1 MPQLALSFALD
12 ALGQEPALQAERAEA
27 ACFAAGALAV
37 SYTDQRDE
45 PILEPAPGEFRLW
58 PHSRLEALF
67 PYETAPLPLMVTLAR
82 QLAVPLAALRVS
94 TLADRAWE
102 REWLV
107 DFGPMRFGRRLW
119 VAPHE
124 SQVATDDDA
133 IIVRLDPGLAFGTGT
148 HATTALCLEWLDAHL
163 TAGARVIDYGCG
175 SGVLAIAAAK
185 LGAATCTAFDID
197 PQALTATR
205 DNATANDV
213 ADRVRIV
220 DADLTLPGAAD
231 VLLANILAGP
241 LVDLAPRFAN
251 LVAPGGALVLAGL
264 LEAQAEEVATAQS
277 HWFDV
282 QPYRRR
288 EGWIALAARR
298 R

>member
-1 MPQLALSFALD
+1 VPQLALSFALD
-12 ALGQEPALQAERAEA
+12 ALGQDPALQAERAEA

-37 SYTDQRDE
+37 SYTDQCDE

-67 PYETAPLPLMVTLAR
+67 PFETAPLPLMVTLAG
-82 QLAVPLAALRVS
+82 QLNVPIAALQVS
-94 TLADRAWE
+94 TLADRVWE

-124 SQVATDDDA
+124 SHVEANGDA
-133 IIVRLDPGLAFGTGT
+133 VIVRLDPGLAFGTGT
-148 HATTALCLEWLDAHL
+148 HATTALCLQWLDEHL
-163 TAGARVIDYGCG
+163 TPGANVIDYGCG

-185 LGAATCTAFDID
+185 LGAASSTAFDID

-205 DNATANDV
+205 DNAAANDV
-213 ADRVRIV
+213 ADRVQIV
-220 DADLTLPGAAD
+220 AADAALPSAAD
-231 VLLANILAGP
+231 VVLANILAGP

-251 LVAPGGALVLAGL
+251 LVAPGGTLVLAGL
-264 LEAQAEEVATAQS
+264 LESQAQEVAAAQS

-282 QPYRRR
+282 QPYRHRD
-288 EGWIALAARR
+288 GWIALAAHRR
-298 R
+298 